1 MRNRRKIRR
10 NKFLILGAKEL
21 KPNVSP
27 IENKAYAEHI
37 IRPSSE
43 TGLTNLL
50 HSPGC
55 PLWSWWTLPRPPR
68 QRDAWASRDTLLS
81 SDSRSRNGSW
91 KEMQVMQVS
100 SKVIEIDD
108 YGFSIY
114 MPMRERETGS
124 VTWAWKITFLIS
136 IWNFVDN
143 GTREHAF
150 TTPRICVELLDSRA
164 ICD

>member
-27 IENKAYAEHI
+27 IENKAYVEHI

-55 PLWSWWTLPRPPR
+55 SLWS
-68 QRDAWASRDTLLS
+68 
-81 SDSRSRNGSW
+81 
-91 KEMQVMQVS
+91 
-100 SKVIEIDD
+100 
-108 YGFSIY
+108 
-114 MPMRERETGS
+114 
-124 VTWAWKITFLIS
+124 
-136 IWNFVDN
+136 
-143 GTREHAF
+143 
-150 TTPRICVELLDSRA
+150 
-164 ICD
+164 